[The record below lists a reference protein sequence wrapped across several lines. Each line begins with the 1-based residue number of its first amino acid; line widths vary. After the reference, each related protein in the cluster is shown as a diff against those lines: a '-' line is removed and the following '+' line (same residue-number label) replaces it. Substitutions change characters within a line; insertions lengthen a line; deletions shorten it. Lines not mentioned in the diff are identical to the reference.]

1 MNNNL
6 LITIFVPVY
15 NGEKYL
21 LQTLTSIKQ
30 QTYTNIEVLL
40 VDDSSTDESLQI
52 INKYAQEDK
61 RFKVFVKENGGMVAS
76 SLNFIMP
83 KIRGDYFFY
92 SSQDDI
98 FSLDLIEKMVQK
110 QNETAADCIVPNM
123 EFYFENKP
131 NNRKVIGL
139 NGNLTIELT
148 GKEACVSSLNWTIS
162 GFMLIKSSLLKA
174 EFFPEDAFDSDE
186 FVTRKLFLKS
196 NKVVFSEG
204 VFYYRQDN
212 VKAITK
218 TFTKKNFFVLNSSWK
233 LYNLLK
239 ENDFEEKVVF
249 NCQLGI
255 IQQYLDIFSLYEAYR
270 FESELD
276 KKEVELFLLNFKKNY
291 LTDSFIYSKF
301 KYLIQK
307 LECKYMVLIAVL
319 KNPFLFRLF
328 MKYKDVKLKRSKFLL
343 NSYK

>member
-98 FSLDLIEKMVQK
+98 FSLDLIEKMVQT
-110 QNETAADCIVPNM
+110 QNETIADCIVPNM

-239 ENDFEEKVVF
+239 EKNINVTLRETKGQDIAAA
-249 NCQLGI
+249 CGQLK
-255 IQQYLDIFSLYEAYR
+255 A
-270 FESELD
+270 
-276 KKEVELFLLNFKKNY
+276 KKEM
-291 LTDSFIYSKF
+291 D
-301 KYLIQK
+301 
-307 LECKYMVLIAVL
+307 
-319 KNPFLFRLF
+319 
-328 MKYKDVKLKRSKFLL
+328 
-343 NSYK
+343 NSETK